1 MSVAEGL
8 LWFASGRIPIEARL
22 ELPHAVVLLGIAF
35 ALILALV
42 SSLLP
47 ALRTFKLEI
56 AEALAGR

>member
-1 MSVAEGL
+1 L

-22 ELPHAVVLLGIAF
+22 ELPPATVLLGIAF

-47 ALRTFKLEI
+47 ALRTFRLEI